1 MKVVNI
7 LREYQKEFPMD
18 LPYSNPSL
26 FQSPGGRRFVAFLH
40 IFSNFVLKTSVQK
53 VEDDLLG
60 KPVTKNEKLGRFCY
74 TSLVSSTKVAL
85 ENASTDQAR
94 IKEINAKSRVS
105 LNIIGGKYFDIRKSL
120 EECRGSEF
128 DQIKRFHSEVM
139 KQDGEFNVEQL
150 LNTYDD
156 KCVKIREL
164 HDAFKLKGTDHEDL
178 WANIMAVVDDP
189 LPKPKLKFDEFP
201 KHLVAAENMKM
212 TFGNLIAKVLSTTDR
227 VLQFKPPVL
236 PIQEM
241 ATGAAT
247 FTSQAHQ
254 LTALKADLGI
264 TVGKMM
270 ENVQKMLQT
279 ASQID
284 WANCELSMPPHSS
297 SSIQTVLLPPT
308 PSMMDDFKRSNPT
321 DLPPA
326 IPSHLQFLS
335 PVPTTPHP
343 NLTVPPGLRLSCTP
357 ISTGQVTRRFPRRVP
372 PDQSPLLKQSLIQS
386 TLLRAGGVLEEEERN
401 QDINKTETE
410 DPDHASKGSLSVFSP
425 VLSSTK
431 SPQDTF
437 SRPSSRQGLDVDSRP
452 GSAFGLAG
460 GSSLPIPSQSFGSL
474 RAAAD
479 ASLSLDCTQSKIE
492 MYRKILLSV
501 KNKEK
506 PNTEGKPSLL
516 SVWNSHR
523 QSLSPQCRP
532 RPTAHSSSSSCS
544 CTSPPTPPKQFS
556 PMLSCRTPDMP
567 QRLDSP
573 GQEMDSKLTTRL
585 DQLMT
590 SLTFSDDSLDFGLGR
605 MSLGGE
611 ELLSP
616 HCPH

>member
-1 MKVVNI
+1 M
-7 LREYQKEFPMD
+7 
-18 LPYSNPSL
+18 
-26 FQSPGGRRFVAFLH
+26 
-40 IFSNFVLKTSVQK
+40 
-53 VEDDLLG
+53 
-60 KPVTKNEKLGRFCY
+60 
-74 TSLVSSTKVAL
+74 
-85 ENASTDQAR
+85 
-94 IKEINAKSRVS
+94 
-105 LNIIGGKYFDIRKSL
+105 
-120 EECRGSEF
+120 
-128 DQIKRFHSEVM
+128 
-139 KQDGEFNVEQL
+139 
-150 LNTYDD
+150 TY
-156 KCVKIREL
+156 
-164 HDAFKLKGTDHEDL
+164 
-178 WANIMAVVDDP
+178 
-189 LPKPKLKFDEFP
+189 
-201 KHLVAAENMKM
+201 
-212 TFGNLIAKVLSTTDR
+212 GNLITKVLSTADR
-227 VLQFKPPVL
+227 VLQFKPSIM

-254 LTALKADLGI
+254 LTELKADLA
-264 TVGKMM
+264 TTMGKMM

-279 ASQID
+279 SSQID
-284 WANCELSMPPHSS
+284 WANCELSIPPHSS

-335 PVPTTPHP
+335 PSPTTPHP
-343 NLTVPPGLRLSCTP
+343 NLTVPHGSGLSCTR

-386 TLLRAGGVLEEEERN
+386 TLLRAGVVPEEEERN
-401 QDINKTETE
+401 QDTNKTETE

-431 SPQDTF
+431 SPQDTL
-437 SRPSSRQGLDVDSRP
+437 SRPSSRQGLDADSRP

-460 GSSLPIPSQSFGSL
+460 GSSLHLPSQSFGSL

-501 KNKEK
+501 KNMEK

-532 RPTAHSSSSSCS
+532 RPITNSSSSSSSCN
-544 CTSPPTPPKQFS
+544 SPASPPKQFS
-556 PMLSCRTPDMP
+556 PMLNCRTPDMSHI
-567 QRLDSP
+567 LGSP
-573 GQEMDSKLTTRL
+573 SQDMDSKLATRL

-605 MSLGGE
+605 MSMGGE

-616 HCPH
+616 HCSRE

>member
-1 MKVVNI
+1 MKVVNL
-7 LREYQKEFPMD
+7 LRDYQKSSPMD

-26 FQSPGGRRFVAFLH
+26 FQSPGGRRFVSFLH
-40 IFSNFVLKTSVQK
+40 IFSNFVLKMYVQK
-53 VEDDLLG
+53 FEDNLLS

-74 TSLVSSTKVAL
+74 SGLVSSTKVAL
-85 ENASTDQAR
+85 EKASKDQAG
-94 IKEINAKSRVS
+94 IKEMNAKSRES
-105 LNIIGGKYFDIRKSL
+105 LDMIGGKYFDIKKSL
-120 EECRGSEF
+120 EKSLGSKF
-128 DQIKRFHSEVM
+128 DQLKCFHSEVLN
-139 KQDGEFNVEQL
+139 QYGEFEVEKL
-150 LNTYDD
+150 LYSYDV
-156 KCVKIREL
+156 KCDKIRKL
-164 HDAFKLKGTDHEDL
+164 QDAFKLNGSDHEDL
-178 WANIMAVVDDP
+178 WANIMTVVDDSV
-189 LPKPKLKFDEFP
+189 PKLKLNFDEFP
-201 KHLVAAENMKM
+201 KQLVAVENMKM
-212 TFGNLIAKVLSTTDR
+212 TYGNLITKVLSTTDK
-227 VLQFKPPVL
+227 VLHFKPSVL

-247 FTSQAHQ
+247 FTSQANQ
-254 LTALKADLGI
+254 LTELKADLGT

-270 ENVQKMLQT
+270 ENVQKMLHT
-279 ASQID
+279 SSQID
-284 WANCELSMPPHSS
+284 WANCELSIPPLPSS
-297 SSIQTVLLPPT
+297 LSQPVLLPPT
-308 PSMMDDFKRSNPT
+308 PSLLDDFKRSNPT

-335 PVPTTPHP
+335 PSPTTPHP
-343 NLTVPPGLRLSCTP
+343 TLTVPPGSGLSCTR

-386 TLLRAGGVLEEEERN
+386 TLLRAGVVPEEEERN
-401 QDINKTETE
+401 QDTNKTETE

-431 SPQDTF
+431 SPQGTF
-437 SRPSSRQGLDVDSRP
+437 SRPSSRQGLDDDSRS
-452 GSAFGLAG
+452 GSAFGLGG

-532 RPTAHSSSSSCS
+532 RPTTHSSSSSSS
-544 CTSPPTPPKQFS
+544 CNSPASPPKQFS
-556 PMLSCRTPDMP
+556 PMLNCRTPDMS
-567 QRLDSP
+567 RMLGSP
-573 GQEMDSKLTTRL
+573 SQDMDSKLATRL

-590 SLTFSDDSLDFGLGR
+590 SLTFSDDSLDFGRGR

>member
-40 IFSNFVLKTSVQK
+40 VFSNFVLKIYVQK
-53 VEDDLLG
+53 FEDDLLS

-74 TSLVSSTKVAL
+74 TGLVRSTKVAL
-85 ENASTDQAR
+85 EKASEDQTG
-94 IKEINAKSRVS
+94 IKEMNAKSRES
-105 LNIIGGKYFDIRKSL
+105 LDMIGEKYFDIKKSL
-120 EECRGSEF
+120 EKNHGWKF
-128 DQIKRFHSEVM
+128 DQLRCFHSEVLN
-139 KQDGEFNVEQL
+139 QDGEFDVDQL

-164 HDAFKLKGTDHEDL
+164 QDAFKLNCADHEDL
-178 WANIMAVVDDP
+178 WANIMVVVDDSV
-189 LPKPKLKFDEFP
+189 PKLKLNFDEFP
-201 KHLVAAENMKM
+201 KQLVAAENMKM
-212 TFGNLIAKVLSTTDR
+212 TYGNLIAKVLSTTDK
-227 VLQFKPPVL
+227 VLQFKPSVL

-254 LTALKADLGI
+254 LTELKADLGL
-264 TVGKMM
+264 TVEKMM
-270 ENVQKMLQT
+270 ENVQKMLHT
-279 ASQID
+279 SSQID
-284 WANCELSMPPHSS
+284 WANCELSMSPHSS
-297 SSIQTVLLPPT
+297 SSIQPVLLPPT

-335 PVPTTPHP
+335 PSPTTPHP
-343 NLTVPPGLRLSCTP
+343 NLTVPHGAGLSCTP

-401 QDINKTETE
+401 QDTNKTETE
-410 DPDHASKGSLSVFSP
+410 DPDHESKGSLSFFSS

-431 SPQDTF
+431 SPQGTF

-460 GSSLPIPSQSFGSL
+460 GSSLFMPSQSFGSL

-479 ASLSLDCTQSKIE
+479 VSLSLDCTQSKIE

-523 QSLSPQCRP
+523 QSLSPQCRQ
-532 RPTAHSSSSSCS
+532 RPTAHSSSSSSS
-544 CTSPPTPPKQFS
+544 CNSPGSPPKQFS
-556 PMLSCRTPDMP
+556 PMLNCRTPDMSR
-567 QRLDSP
+567 RLYN
-573 GQEMDSKLTTRL
+573 
-585 DQLMT
+585 
-590 SLTFSDDSLDFGLGR
+590 
-605 MSLGGE
+605 
-611 ELLSP
+611 
-616 HCPH
+616 